1 MPSSSPQ
8 WDSRNRGFISPA
20 ELQQLRQ
27 SSPGRDVH
35 DFPARPPTNDS
46 SASPQAQDNPNDNSQ
61 HTTQPRPMPPSS
73 QSHARTSSFF
83 SFRSKPHQ
91 EPVQDTS
98 PKSPSPSALHNR
110 RPSNPKATS
119 PTDFGGPAPQMGQ
132 SKSLGPTRSPTDQ
145 QPDQQPLGMRRASL
159 AGGQPAPAPLH
170 PEIRSVVQLTL
181 AHARKV
187 YFSGPLVKRLERQP
201 DGQRPL
207 KDDGWVEVWAQLG
220 GTTLSIWDMR
230 DVEEA
235 NKQGREVPPTYFN
248 TTDAVRFR
256 LLVLP
261 DDLTMILVRSSSRLY
276 HCSHYRRPA
285 SEKIHERAYSQYCW
299 LKSLIVQL
307 SIDPSFGV
315 MGNRTSAFCLGKI
328 AA

>member
-27 SSPGRDVH
+27 GSPGRGGDIH
-35 DFPARPPTNDS
+35 DFPARPPSNDPS
-46 SASPQAQDNPNDNSQ
+46 VLPQDTPNDNNQ
-61 HTTQPRPMPPSS
+61 HTAQPRPMPPPS

-98 PKSPSPSALHNR
+98 PNSPSLHSR
-110 RPSNPKATS
+110 RPSNPNGAS

-132 SKSLGPTRSPTDQ
+132 SKSLGPTRSPTNPQVDQ
-145 QPDQQPLGMRRASL
+145 QQPAGIRRASL
-159 AGGQPAPAPLH
+159 VGGQPASAPLH

-201 DGQRPL
+201 DGQRPH
-207 KDDGWVEVWAQLG
+207 KDDGWVDVWAQLG

-230 DVEEA
+230 EVEEA
-235 NKQGREVPPTYFN
+235 NKQGKEVPPTYFN

-256 LLVLP
+256 LLVP
-261 DDLTMILVRSSSRLY
+261 TRMI
-276 HCSHYRRPA
+276 
-285 SEKIHERAYSQYCW
+285 
-299 LKSLIVQL
+299 
-307 SIDPSFGV
+307 
-315 MGNRTSAFCLGKI
+315 
-328 AA
+328 